1 MGTLFDAHDREAIL
15 ARLDQLAPDQRP
27 IWGRFTAGEM
37 ICHVASGIRQGL
49 GEVDLGPPRGPLTH
63 WPLNWLGIH
72 LIPFP
77 RNAAAAPEM
86 LGRPS
91 AGSWTEDVAELRGA
105 IHRFAGRGPSAAWPP
120 SRVFGRISGRSWG
133 VLQYKHL
140 DHHLRQF
147 GL

>member
-1 MGTLFDAHDREAIL
+1 MGTLLDQADRQSIL
-15 ARLDQLAPDQRP
+15 ARLARLKPDARP
-27 IWGRFTAGEM
+27 VWGRFTPGAM
-37 ICHVASGIRQGL
+37 ICHVTTGVGQGL
-49 GEVDLGPPRGPLTH
+49 GEVELDPPSGPLTH
-63 WPLNWLGIH
+63 WPLNWLAIH

-77 RNAAAAPEM
+77 KNATAAPDM
-86 LGRPS
+86 LARAS
-91 AGSWTEDVAELRGA
+91 TTFEADMATLRGMIERYGA
-105 IHRFAGRGPSAAWPP
+105 QDPGKEWPQ